1 MEEGHKRK
9 YYSRGDYKAYQEG
22 YAKIDW
28 DNDSGHK
35 KDPTVDAVKLEDAP
49 KLSLDELDQ
58 KRQEAFAIGAESD
71 DFRLYN
77 DAYIQKKSDILGQIE
92 ADKKQPLLALEY
104 TPDNAFQ
111 PSIIDQEEN
120 DIEPQKADLSRNSL
134 LADIAKKLAAHA
146 ENLANQQNVSKD
158 TNTPSLLDDIDEAIE
173 ESRDKKLEPSLL
185 DTIDEVIE
193 ASGEDKD
200 KEPNLLDTIDEVIEE
215 SRDKKL
221 EPSLLD
227 TIDEVIEASG
237 EDKDKEPNLLDTIDE
252 VIKTNSGNN
261 NDPTSPEADK
271 KKQSFFN
278 KIGEVALNSYSNLK
292 GKINAFNNKIDTL
305 SINLSTTILAR
316 QHTATIK
323 REQAKELKKAEKDS
337 KSTEDKEAQ
346 RKKWRNFA
354 LGGMAIFG
362 FTTAG
367 FTADAINDYEAN
379 KSHAYEPP
387 QEQTNPKLDK
397 EVADQLTAYE
407 KSLQG
412 K

>member
-49 KLSLDELDQ
+49 KLSLDELDH

-111 PSIIDQEEN
+111 PSIIGQEEN

-158 TNTPSLLDDIDEAIE
+158 TNTPSLLDDIDEA
-173 ESRDKKLEPSLL
+173 
-185 DTIDEVIE
+185 
-193 ASGEDKD
+193 
-200 KEPNLLDTIDEVIEE
+200 IEE

>member
-58 KRQEAFAIGAESD
+58 KRQEAFAIGAES
-71 DFRLYN
+71 
-77 DAYIQKKSDILGQIE
+77 
-92 ADKKQPLLALEY
+92 EY

-200 KEPNLLDTIDEVIEE
+200 KEPNLLDTIDEVI
-215 SRDKKL
+215 
-221 EPSLLD
+221 
-227 TIDEVIEASG
+227 
-237 EDKDKEPNLLDTIDE
+237 
-252 VIKTNSGNN
+252 KTNSGNN

-316 QHTATIK
+316 QYTATIK

-337 KSTEDKEAQ
+337 KSTEEKEDQ